1 MAAEEKQDGGKG
13 GGENDGPEKEIKM
26 AVIQGHGVRQS
37 MHQSEL
43 YCIRNTK
50 PCFCSTWKIGKREE
64 DLGGE
69 GGPPPLESEE
79 GRNMVGNP
87 GLMDQN
93 RSNQDNIW
101 ASSTKNDI
109 YLYMVA

>member
-1 MAAEEKQDGGKG
+1 MGSVRVCISRKCNAIETPNPVFVRFGKLG
-13 GGENDGPEKEIKM
+13 
-26 AVIQGHGVRQS
+26 R
-37 MHQSEL
+37 
-43 YCIRNTK
+43 
-50 PCFCSTWKIGKREE
+50 REE
-64 DLGGE
+64 DLGGR

-101 ASSTKNDI
+101 ASSTRNDI

>member
-1 MAAEEKQDGGKG
+1 MGF
-13 GGENDGPEKEIKM
+13 
-26 AVIQGHGVRQS
+26 VRLCIS
-37 MHQSEL
+37 L
-43 YCIRNTK
+43 YCTAFETPN
-50 PCFCSTWKIGKREE
+50 PVFVQFGKLGWREE